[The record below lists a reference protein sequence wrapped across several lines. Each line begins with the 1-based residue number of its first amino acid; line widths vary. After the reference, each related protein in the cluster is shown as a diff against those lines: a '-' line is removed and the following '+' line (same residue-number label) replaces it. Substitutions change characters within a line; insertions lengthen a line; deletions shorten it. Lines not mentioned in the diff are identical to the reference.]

1 MIVNT
6 LIHHEGVRFC
16 VVANID
22 PIDDVNVQYLQST
35 RSIQDTKFLQVE
47 RVALKMILENEDQF

>member
-6 LIHHEGVRFC
+6 LINHEGVRFC

-35 RSIQDTKFLQVE
+35 RSIQNSKFLQ